1 MSVMLRTVTLVA
13 LAAGLASC
21 GPPAAREQAEA
32 LSLSPSLAPAPAASP
47 PTVAPPPV
55 SAFAEDAAIPVQNMI
70 DLAKRFTP
78 NRAVFEANRA
88 AAAALVVEA
97 RAWANPELELAA
109 GRARYREGDN
119 PSVSVGGVSLK
130 QRFELPGKRSARIDA
145 AEAGRLLAERTAA
158 VDGLALESEVRQAV
172 VGIAAAELRREQAD
186 KAHELAL
193 TVQGIVAQRL
203 AAGETDR
210 GDLTRANADLAISRL
225 EVDAAR
231 RDAEAAR
238 AVVRLWCGGERGGQL
253 PQRFTVPDAVT
264 DVVPEIP
271 LAAMHQAALSTH
283 PRLAVLD
290 AQAAAVA
297 GELNREERAW
307 YPDLTVGVFGDR
319 GSDTN
324 DLGVTLGVEVPVWNR
339 NQGGIAQARA
349 EIARLAAERRNEQ
362 ATVQRQV
369 LAAWS
374 HYDGERL
381 QIAGLASEVV
391 PATEE
396 SLRLKLLAYASGD
409 VGLFDILEARRAA
422 FAAQQA
428 LLSARVRA
436 ATARIELASA
446 VGSFSALTVMNQTPS
461 INSPGTAP

>member
-21 GPPAAREQAEA
+21 GPPASREQVDA
-32 LSLSPSLAPAPAASP
+32 PSLQPASAASP
-47 PTVAPPPV
+47 PSVGLPQV
-55 SAFAEDAAIPVQNMI
+55 SSFAEDAAISVHSLI

-78 NRAVFEANRA
+78 NRAVFEANRE

-97 RAWANPELELAA
+97 RAWANPELELSA

-119 PSVSVGGVSLK
+119 PAVSIGGVSLK

-158 VDGLALESEVRQAV
+158 VDGLALEGEVRQAV

-186 KAHELAL
+186 KAHELAV

-210 GDLTRANADLAISRL
+210 GDLTRTNADLAISRL
-225 EVDAAR
+225 EVDSAR

-238 AVVRLWCGGERGGQL
+238 AVVRLWCGGQL

-271 LAAMHQAALSTH
+271 LAAMQQAALAAH

-374 HYDGERL
+374 RYDGERQ
-381 QIAGLASEVV
+381 QITGLASEVV

-409 VGLFDILEARRAA
+409 VALFDILEARRAA

-428 LLSARVRA
+428 LLNARVRA
-436 ATARIELASA
+436 ATARIELAA
-446 VGSFSALTVMNQTPS
+446 AIGSFADPSQVAPASS
-461 INSPGTAP
+461 INASGNAP

>member
-1 MSVMLRTVTLVA
+1 M
-13 LAAGLASC
+13 
-21 GPPAAREQAEA
+21 
-32 LSLSPSLAPAPAASP
+32 
-47 PTVAPPPV
+47 
-55 SAFAEDAAIPVQNMI
+55 QNLI
-70 DLAKRFTP
+70 DLAKRVTP
-78 NRAVFEANRA
+78 NRTVFEANRA

-97 RAWANPELELAA
+97 RAWANPELELSA

-119 PSVSVGGVSLK
+119 PAVSIAGVSLK

-158 VDGLALESEVRQAV
+158 VDGLALEGEVRQAV

-186 KAHELAL
+186 KAHELAVM
-193 TVQGIVAQRL
+193 VQGIVAQRL

-210 GDLTRANADLAISRL
+210 GDLTRTNADLAISRL

-231 RDAEAAR
+231 REAEAAR
-238 AVVRLWCGGERGGQL
+238 AVVRLWCGGEREGQL
-253 PQRFTVPDAVT
+253 PQRFTVPDAVA
-264 DVVPEIP
+264 DAVPEIP
-271 LAAMHQAALSTH
+271 LAAMQQAALSAH

-297 GELNREERAW
+297 GALNREERAW

-349 EIARLAAERRNEQ
+349 EIARLAAERRNEL
-362 ATVQRQV
+362 ASVQRNV

-374 HYDGERL
+374 RYDGERQ
-381 QIAGLASEVV
+381 QIIGLASEVV

-396 SLRLKLLAYASGD
+396 SLRIKLLAYSSGD

-436 ATARIELASA
+436 ATARIELAAA
-446 VGSFSALTVMNQTPS
+446 VGSFADPTQIAPASS
-461 INSPGTAP
+461 INASGNAP